1 MPRQS
6 VGNKIFI
13 RRDPLGDKVNVEEG
27 GNEEGGLQW
36 VDCWATD
43 RALRKGTDYCC
54 VVAVYDDTCV

>member
-27 GNEEGGLQW
+27 GNEEGGL
-36 VDCWATD
+36 
-43 RALRKGTDYCC
+43 
-54 VVAVYDDTCV
+54 